1 MFIKSV
7 MQWNDLFLHSGFLI
21 VTELM
26 RILFDELKN
35 KLENRKPIIVIQQ
48 T

>member
-1 MFIKSV
+1 MLINFV

-26 RILFDELKN
+26 WILFDELKD
-35 KLENRKPIIVIQQ
+35 KLEDRKPIIVIQQ